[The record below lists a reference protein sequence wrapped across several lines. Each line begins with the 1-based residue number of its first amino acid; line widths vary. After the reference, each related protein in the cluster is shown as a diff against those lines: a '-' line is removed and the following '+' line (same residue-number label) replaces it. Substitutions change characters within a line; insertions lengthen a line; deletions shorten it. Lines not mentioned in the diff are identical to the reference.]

1 MSKLETNTI
10 DTVSGTSTLQV
21 GSTNTS
27 TITLGVSGDTINVP
41 SGVTINN
48 NGTQTGFGGTNTPY
62 FYLYGNFTNTQDNVF
77 EKCTLTT
84 ERFDTAGIADAS
96 NSKVVF
102 TAATAGKYNMSYGAI
117 VNMANYSSELQTYRL
132 SLYKNGSGFYQAKMS
147 GGSSL
152 QEGNY
157 LSPSFIVDAA
167 DGDYFEIYVLTNV
180 SSSNRCTVDTFFS
193 GFKIIE

>member
-1 MSKLETNTI
+1 MTSILKADTIQDTDGNNIINENSNTI
-10 DTVSGTSTLQV
+10 
-21 GSTNTS
+21 
-27 TITLGVSGDTINVP
+27 TIGASGDTTNII
-41 SGVTINN
+41 GTLQN
-48 NGTQTGFGGTNTPY
+48 NGAAVGGTNTPY

>member
-1 MSKLETNTI
+1 MTSILKVDELQDTCGNLIIKEDSNTI
-10 DTVSGTSTLQV
+10 
-21 GSTNTS
+21 
-27 TITLGVSGDTINVP
+27 TIGASGDTTNII
-41 SGVTINN
+41 GTLQN
-48 NGTQTGFGGTNTPY
+48 NGSAVGGTNTPY
-62 FYLYGNFTNTQDNVF
+62 FYLLGSFTNTQDNVF

-84 ERFDTAGIADAS
+84 ERFDTAGIADAP

-117 VNMANYSSELQTYRL
+117 VNMANYSSELQTFRL
-132 SLYKNGSGFYQAKMS
+132 SLYKNGSDFYQAKMS

>member
-1 MSKLETNTI
+1 MTSILKADTIQDTDGNNIINESGNTI
-10 DTVSGTSTLQV
+10 
-21 GSTNTS
+21 
-27 TITLGVSGDTINVP
+27 TIGASGDTTNIV
-41 SGVTINN
+41 GTLQN
-48 NGTQTGFGGTNTPY
+48 NGSAVGGTNTPY

>member
-1 MSKLETNTI
+1 
-10 DTVSGTSTLQV
+10 
-21 GSTNTS
+21 
-27 TITLGVSGDTINVP
+27 
-41 SGVTINN
+41 
-48 NGTQTGFGGTNTPY
+48 
-62 FYLYGNFTNTQDNVF
+62 
-77 EKCTLTT
+77 
-84 ERFDTAGIADAS
+84 
-96 NSKVVF
+96 
-102 TAATAGKYNMSYGAI
+102 MSYGAI